1 VEAIDI
7 ILLVLLGIG
16 TYRGYQTGLLMQL
29 LGIIA
34 FFLAI
39 IGGFHLMYWGTE
51 LLSDHINGYESFL
64 PIISFVII
72 FIVIIIAINLIGKG
86 LKAVLNMTIL
96 GSFDNITGA
105 IVGLL
110 KWALVLSILIWV
122 AGTFGQFPLEEYYE
136 DTTILPLVASI
147 GPYLLEMFSGIL
159 PLLEDIGVQQERI
172 QQASAL

>member
-1 VEAIDI
+1 MEPIDI
-7 ILLVLLGIG
+7 ILIVLLGIG
-16 TYRGYQTGLLMQL
+16 TYRGFQTGLLMQL

-51 LLSDHINGYESFL
+51 LLGEHLNGYESIL

-72 FIVIIIAINLIGKG
+72 FIVIIVTINLIGKG

-105 IVGLL
+105 IVGFF

-122 AGTFGQFPLEEYYE
+122 AGTFGLFPLEEYYE
-136 DTTILPLVASI
+136 DTIILPLVASI
-147 GPYLLEMFSGIL
+147 GPFLLETFSGIL
-159 PLLEDIGVQQERI
+159 PLLEDVTGQQNDY
-172 QQASAL
+172 QQASIL